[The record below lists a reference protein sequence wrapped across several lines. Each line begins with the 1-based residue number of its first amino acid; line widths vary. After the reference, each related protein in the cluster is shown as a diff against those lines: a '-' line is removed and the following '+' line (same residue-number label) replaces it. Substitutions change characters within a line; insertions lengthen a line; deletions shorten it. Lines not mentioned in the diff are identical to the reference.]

1 MANIVDLLFNP
12 LSNAIMTVTTGV
24 TVIYWIFNLIF
35 GSVLG
40 GDMDADGIDMDVDA
54 DADMDHGD
62 GDVSGDSTWDKL
74 LAFVNVG
81 KVPFMV
87 VLSVF
92 KLIAWVITLASSIVL
107 NLVTWGWMSVFIL
120 LPVIFVA
127 FLITRFATKP
137 LVKLY
142 HAMGYNGEEAYDL
155 LGRSARMLSTISG
168 DTIGA
173 AELKVNGDVVR
184 VNVKSKTGEAIRFD
198 ADVMIADES
207 PDKKYYIVVPEI
219 NLANIV

>member
-1 MANIVDLLFNP
+1 MNIVDLLFNP
-12 LSNAIMTVTTGV
+12 LSNAIMTVSTGV
-24 TVIYWIFNLIF
+24 TVLYWIFNLIF

-40 GDMDADGIDMDVDA
+40 DSDLDAAGIDVDA
-54 DADMDHGD
+54 DADLA
-62 GDVSGDSTWDKL
+62 DVSGDGSAWDKL

-81 KVPFMV
+81 KVPFMI

-92 KLIAWVITLASSIVL
+92 KLFAWVITLASSIVL

-127 FLITRFATKP
+127 FIITRFATKP

-184 VNVKSKTGEAIRFD
+184 INVKSKTGEAIRFD

-207 PDKKYYIVVPEI
+207 QDKKYYIVVPEI

>member
-1 MANIVDLLFNP
+1 MNIVDLLFNP
-12 LSNAIMTVTTGV
+12 LSNAIMTVSTGV
-24 TVIYWIFNLIF
+24 TVLYWIFNLIF

-40 GDMDADGIDMDVDA
+40 DGDLDASGIDTDVDA
-54 DADMDHGD
+54 DADPGD
-62 GDVSGDSTWDKL
+62 LSGEGSNWDKL

-81 KVPFMV
+81 KVPFMI

-92 KLIAWVITLASSIVL
+92 KLIAWIITLASSIVL

-120 LPVIFVA
+120 IPVVFIA
-127 FLITRFATKP
+127 FIITRFATKP
-137 LVKLY
+137 LIKLY

-155 LGRSARMLSTISG
+155 LGRSARMLSTISN
-168 DTIGA
+168 DTIGF
-173 AELKVNGDVVR
+173 AELKVQGDVVR
-184 VNVKSKTGEAIRFD
+184 INVKSKTGESIRFD
-198 ADVMIADES
+198 AEVMIMDES

>member
-1 MANIVDLLFNP
+1 MNIVDLLFNP

-35 GSVLG
+35 GNVLG
-40 GDMDADGIDMDVDA
+40 DGDLDASGIDADVDVDA
-54 DADMDHGD
+54 DADLA
-62 GDVSGDSTWDKL
+62 DVSGDSSTWDKL

-81 KVPFMV
+81 KVPFMI

-92 KLIAWVITLASSIVL
+92 KLIAWTFTLASSIVL

-120 LPVIFVA
+120 LPVFFVA
-127 FLITRFATKP
+127 FIITRFATKP
-137 LVKLY
+137 LIKLY

-184 VNVKSKTGEAIRFD
+184 INVKSKTGEAIRFD

-207 PDKKYYIVVPEI
+207 QDKKYYIVVPEI

>member
-1 MANIVDLLFNP
+1 MNIVDLLFNP
-12 LSNAIMTVTTGV
+12 LSNAIMTVSTGV

-35 GSVLG
+35 GNVLG
-40 GDMDADGIDMDVDA
+40 DGDLDASGIDADVDVDA
-54 DADMDHGD
+54 DADPA
-62 GDVSGDSTWDKL
+62 DVSGDSSTWDKL

-81 KVPFMV
+81 KVPFMI

-92 KLIAWVITLASSIVL
+92 KLIAWTFTLASSIVL

-120 LPVIFVA
+120 LPVFFVA
-127 FLITRFATKP
+127 FIITRFATKP
-137 LVKLY
+137 LIKLY

-168 DTIGA
+168 DTIGG
-173 AELKVNGDVVR
+173 AELKVQGDVVR
-184 VNVKSKTGEAIRFD
+184 INVKSKTGEAIRFD
-198 ADVMIADES
+198 ADVMITDES
-207 PDKKYYIVVPEI
+207 PDKKYYIVVPEV

>member
-1 MANIVDLLFNP
+1 MNIVDLLFNP

-35 GSVLG
+35 GNVLG
-40 GDMDADGIDMDVDA
+40 GDMDADSLDMDVDA
-54 DADMDHGD
+54 DADP
-62 GDVSGDSTWDKL
+62 GDVSGDGDGVWDKL

-81 KVPFMV
+81 RVPFMV

-107 NLVTWGWMSVFIL
+107 NLITWGWMSVFIL

-127 FLITRFATKP
+127 FIITRFATKP

-142 HAMGYNGEEAYDL
+142 QAMGYNGEEAYDL
-155 LGRSARMLSTISG
+155 LGRSARMLSSISG

-173 AELKVNGDVVR
+173 AELKVNGDVMR
-184 VNVKSKTGEAIRFD
+184 INVKSKTGEAIRFD

-207 PDKKYYIVVPEI
+207 PDKKYYIVVPEV

>member
-1 MANIVDLLFNP
+1 MNIVDLLFNP

-40 GDMDADGIDMDVDA
+40 GDMDADSLDMDVDA
-54 DADMDHGD
+54 DADP
-62 GDVSGDSTWDKL
+62 GDVSGDGDGAWDKL

-81 KVPFMV
+81 RVPFMV

-107 NLVTWGWMSVFIL
+107 NLITWGWMSVFIL
-120 LPVIFVA
+120 LPVVFVA
-127 FLITRFATKP
+127 FIITRFATKP

-168 DTIGA
+168 DTIGF

-184 VNVKSKTGEAIRFD
+184 INVKSKTGEAIRFD

-207 PDKKYYIVVPEI
+207 PDKKYYIVVPEV

>member
-1 MANIVDLLFNP
+1 MANNIVDLLFNP

-40 GDMDADGIDMDVDA
+40 TDVDTDGIDMDVDT
-54 DADMDHGD
+54 DADVDVDHGD
-62 GDVSGDSTWDKL
+62 GAWDKL

-81 KVPFMV
+81 KVPFMI

-127 FLITRFATKP
+127 IIITRFATKP

-184 VNVKSKTGEAIRFD
+184 INVKSKTGESIRFD

-207 PDKKYYIVVPEI
+207 LDKKYYIVVPEI

>member
-40 GDMDADGIDMDVDA
+40 DGDLDADGIDADVDA
-54 DADMDHGD
+54 DADADLD
-62 GDVSGDSTWDKL
+62 GDSSTWDKL

-81 KVPFMV
+81 KVPFMI

-92 KLIAWVITLASSIVL
+92 KLIAWIFTLASSIVF

-120 LPVIFVA
+120 FPVIFVA
-127 FLITRFATKP
+127 FIVTRFATKP

-173 AELKVNGDVVR
+173 AELKVQGDVAR
-184 VNVKSKTGEAIRFD
+184 INVKSKTGETIRFD
-198 ADVMIADES
+198 ADVMIMDES
-207 PDKKYYIVVPEI
+207 PDKKYYIVVPEV

>member
-1 MANIVDLLFNP
+1 MNIVDLLFNP
-12 LSNAIMTVTTGV
+12 LSNAIMTVSTGV
-24 TVIYWIFNLIF
+24 TVLYWIFNLIF

-40 GDMDADGIDMDVDA
+40 DSDLDAADIDVDA
-54 DADMDHGD
+54 DADLA
-62 GDVSGDSTWDKL
+62 DVSGDGSAWDKL

-81 KVPFMV
+81 KVPFMI

-92 KLIAWVITLASSIVL
+92 KLFAWVITLASSIVL

-127 FLITRFATKP
+127 FIITRFATKP

-184 VNVKSKTGEAIRFD
+184 INVKSKTGEAIRFD

-207 PDKKYYIVVPEI
+207 QDKKYYIVVPEI

>member
-1 MANIVDLLFNP
+1 MANIVELLFNP

-40 GDMDADGIDMDVDA
+40 DGDLDADGIDTDVDVDT
-54 DADMDHGD
+54 DADLDHG
-62 GDVSGDSTWDKL
+62 GDSSTWDKL
-74 LAFVNVG
+74 LSFVNVG
-81 KVPFMV
+81 KVPFMI

-92 KLIAWVITLASSIVL
+92 KLIAWIITLASSIVL

-127 FLITRFATKP
+127 FIITRFATKP
-137 LVKLY
+137 LIKLY
-142 HAMGYNGEEAYDL
+142 HAMGYNGEEAQDL
-155 LGRSARMLSTISG
+155 LGRNARMLSSISG
-168 DTIGA
+168 DTIGF
-173 AELKVNGDVVR
+173 AELKVQGDVMR
-184 VNVKSKTGEAIRFD
+184 INVKSKTGEAIRFD
-198 ADVMIADES
+198 ADVMIMDES
-207 PDKKYYIVVPEI
+207 PDKKYYIVVPEV

>member
-1 MANIVDLLFNP
+1 MNIVDLLFNP

-40 GDMDADGIDMDVDA
+40 DGDLDAADMDVDA
-54 DADMDHGD
+54 DGDLDHTGD
-62 GDVSGDSTWDKL
+62 SSTWDKL

-81 KVPFMV
+81 KVPFMI

-92 KLIAWVITLASSIVL
+92 KLIAWVFTLASSIVF
-107 NLVTWGWMSVFIL
+107 NLITWGWMSVFIL
-120 LPVIFVA
+120 IPVIFIA
-127 FLITRFATKP
+127 FIITRFATRP
-137 LVKLY
+137 LIKLY

-155 LGRSARMLSTISG
+155 LGRNARMLSTISG
-168 DTIGA
+168 DTIGF
-173 AELKVNGDVVR
+173 AELKVQGDVVR
-184 VNVKSKTGEAIRFD
+184 INVKSKTGETIRFD
-198 ADVMIADES
+198 ADVMIMDES
-207 PDKKYYIVVPEI
+207 PDKKYYIVVPEV